1 MKSVRMKRSLFL
13 LFLAISSFFS
23 SAENN
28 YSVFLED
35 VDAFPFIVVNKTDL
49 TLHLIDQEGNTIRG
63 YKISCAENYGNKER
77 RGDHKTPEGFF
88 KINQILNSSALS
100 HDFGDGKGEIA
111 GAYGPWFLRLD
122 VPGFDD
128 IGIHGTH
135 LPSSIGGR
143 NTEGCV
149 RMNNEDITELKSYS
163 FLGMNVIILPDNES
177 KDNLLFAKYYESIQD
192 LSTVSDPEDSSLE
205 PLPSN
210 NGCRR
215 TLLYCAVVL
224 IIALSLLL
232 LKRTKRDC

>member
-13 LFLAISSFFS
+13 LFLAISSFFA

-49 TLHLIDQEGNTIRG
+49 TLHLINQEGNTIRG

-122 VPGFDD
+122 VPGFND

-163 FLGMNVIILPDNES
+163 FLGMNVIILPDSESNE
-177 KDNLLFAKYYESIQD
+177 NILFAKYYDSLKD
-192 LSTVSDPEDSSLE
+192 HSAVPDYKDSSSELT
-205 PLPSN
+205 PPSIDKRH
-210 NGCRR
+210 G
-215 TLLYCAVVL
+215 TFVYWVMGLAIV
-224 IIALSLLL
+224 LLL
-232 LKRTKRDC
+232 LFIRWAKK

>member
-13 LFLAISSFFS
+13 LFLAISSFFA

-149 RMNNEDITELKSYS
+149 RMNNEDICEIKS
-163 FLGMNVIILPDNES
+163 FAFIGMNVIILPDNES
-177 KDNLLFAKYYESIQD
+177 SDNGLFTKYFDSQKGHPTITD
-192 LSTVSDPEDSSLE
+192 NEDNSEE
-205 PLPSN
+205 PLPSKDKSHASF
-210 NGCRR
+210 
-215 TLLYCAVVL
+215 LYWAIGVTIV
-224 IIALSLLL
+224 LLL
-232 LKRTKRDC
+232 LFIMTMKK